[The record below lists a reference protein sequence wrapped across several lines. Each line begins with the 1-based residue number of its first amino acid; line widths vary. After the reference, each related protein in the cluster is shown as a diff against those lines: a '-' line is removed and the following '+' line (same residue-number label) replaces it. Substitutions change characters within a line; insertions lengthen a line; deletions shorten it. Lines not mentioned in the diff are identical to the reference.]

1 MDLLRGRLSIVF
13 KSLSFQ
19 DERFVYNKYEDSRCA
34 KRSKY
39 IFYLHL
45 FSLLFYFFY
54 RLEDKISKS
63 MSVCDEIDNELGA
76 KKYYKFVVQIL
87 VSKMFWLLTT
97 LEVVQKKVEYDLQI
111 LTYSNFYTLNN

>member
-19 DERFVYNKYEDSRCA
+19 HERFVYNKYEDSRCA

-63 MSVCDEIDNELGA
+63 MSVWDEIDNELGA
-76 KKYYKFVVQIL
+76 KKMLQVCSPDTGMKDVL
-87 VSKMFWLLTT
+87 VI
-97 LEVVQKKVEYDLQI
+97 D
-111 LTYSNFYTLNN
+111 NA